1 MVQIKRAAA
10 QRGCRLVCAAQ
21 MSVWKSVSCPSGQ
34 VWQIAECMVLCCSA
48 LSAAP
53 HANGAEVPCIGAR
66 SVQSAPCLAACSCDS
81 CPAPAL
87 QGAVCPLS
95 GRQGSGLSGAKLP
108 VAKAN
113 HPVLQWLTI
122 SATAT
127 EKADLAAS
135 ERRICA
141 DLICRSL
148 PCSSNVTPSA
158 LAGSWASTCAAH
170 AQQDLTSGRFI
181 CLAVAMTASANSAV
195 LSILSVLD
203 LTV

>member
-1 MVQIKRAAA
+1 MRWWALCSCHCWPQGNCINIAGQSVRCLDQPAEQGLPPWCRSRGQAA

-48 LSAAP
+48 GSAAP

-87 QGAVCPLS
+87 QGTVCPLS

-108 VAKAN
+108 VAQAN

-127 EKADLAAS
+127 EKADLAAI
-135 ERRICA
+135 ERRI
-141 DLICRSL
+141 
-148 PCSSNVTPSA
+148 
-158 LAGSWASTCAAH
+158 
-170 AQQDLTSGRFI
+170 
-181 CLAVAMTASANSAV
+181 
-195 LSILSVLD
+195 
-203 LTV
+203 